1 MLTKPF
7 CSTKHCP
14 SSCDGHFTPMEHL
27 FGSSASIHSAAPALT
42 APLRSSKYKCG
53 SRCAH
58 RSPSPTTGTTARSN
72 CRSPCAQTRSNTS
85 PSTQTRRAA
94 AQTAACTRLLTHD
107 CGMTASP
114 ADLPTDTP
122 RELRAHLTIRFSK
135 KKSDVFSLHTYTP
148 FPEPPTRDG
157 VSPAHIPRSIIYFFS
172 RAKFEGVEH
181 FFCHSCFSVTGPC
194 SSAYNVSRIPDPQG
208 KILGRATLQNRRH
221 IADNSN

>member
-1 MLTKPF
+1 
-7 CSTKHCP
+7 
-14 SSCDGHFTPMEHL
+14 MEHL

-58 RSPSPTTGTTARSN
+58 RSPSPTTGTTARSS
-72 CRSPCAQTRSNTS
+72 CRSPCADALEHVAVDSGATDATCSGANSGGEWIYVPAGRWPLPPPGSHGRTDV
-85 PSTQTRRAA
+85 AVDE
-94 AQTAACTRLLTHD
+94 CTRLLTHD

-157 VSPAHIPRSIIYFFS
+157 VSPALIPRSIIYFFS
-172 RAKFEGVEH
+172 RAKFESVEH
-181 FFCHSCFSVTGPC
+181 FF
-194 SSAYNVSRIPDPQG
+194 AIPAFP
-208 KILGRATLQNRRH
+208 
-221 IADNSN
+221 